1 MCTGRVDFTHVLRAF
16 SDGCDGVF
24 IGGCHLGEC
33 NYITNGNYHAQ
44 NMVALTKKL
53 MEYIGLNPER
63 LRLNFMSGAEANLYA
78 ESVNAFIKKI
88 KELGPLGLMEGIGKE
103 DLDAR
108 LEELTRQIPYIK
120 VMTNEKLGKPVF
132 SHEEVETLFSTE
144 EVEKLLREKISY
156 YIDPEKCQACM
167 TCARRCPVEAII
179 SAKKQV
185 HIIEQ
190 DKCIRCGSC
199 FAACPPQFR
208 AIVKLEAGEP
218 VPPPLPEG
226 QRDVVRKS
234 KEATA

>member
-16 SDGCDGVF
+16 ADGCDGVF

-53 MEYIGLNPER
+53 MEYIGMNPER

-78 ESVNAFIKKI
+78 DSVNAFIKKI

-120 VMTNEKLGKPVF
+120 VMKNEKLGTPVF
-132 SHEEVETLFSTE
+132 SHEEVENLFSTE

-218 VPPPLPEG
+218 VPPAPPEG
-226 QRDVVRKS
+226 QRDVVKKS
-234 KEATA
+234 KEAAA

>member
-1 MCTGRVDFTHVLRAF
+1 MCTGRVDLTHVFRAF

-44 NMVALTKKL
+44 NMVALAKKL
-53 MEYIGLNPER
+53 LERIGMDPER

-78 ESVNAFIKKI
+78 ESVNAFVKKI
-88 KELGPLGLMEGIGKE
+88 KGLGPLGVKEGIGKE

-108 LEELTRQIPYIK
+108 LAELTQQVPYIK
-120 VMTNEKLGKPVF
+120 VMTNNKLGTPVM
-132 SHEEVETLFSTE
+132 SHEEVENLFTTE
-144 EVEKLLREKISY
+144 EVEKLFSERISY

-199 FAACPPQFR
+199 FAACPPQFS
-208 AIVKLEAGEP
+208 AITKLVGGEP
-218 VPPPLPEG
+218 APPPLPEG
-226 QRDVVRKS
+226 QRDIVKKS